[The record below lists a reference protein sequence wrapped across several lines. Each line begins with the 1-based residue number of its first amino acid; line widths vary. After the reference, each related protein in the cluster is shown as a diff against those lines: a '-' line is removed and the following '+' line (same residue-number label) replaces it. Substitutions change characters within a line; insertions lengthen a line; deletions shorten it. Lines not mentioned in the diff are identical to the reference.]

1 MSRSLLL
8 LLAAGTLAAQEPA
21 RAARHRD
28 PAAFTI
34 EAAAGSVGSL
44 VGIAIVGLSHK
55 CGVEDLACLIMK
67 AGASGA
73 TGAIGAT
80 LGTYAAAGYT
90 GSPRSLGGA
99 ALGAVVG
106 TGVGLGV
113 HWLLNRAS
121 DRNFDDP
128 YAVVPIFTLSQG
140 IVSAIGSRL
149 LGRHQGP

>member
-1 MSRSLLL
+1 MRQLILAA
-8 LLAAGTLAAQEPA
+8 LLAVPAAAQEPEP
-21 RAARHRD
+21 RHRD

-44 VGIAIVGLSHK
+44 VGIAVVGLSNK
-55 CGVEDLACLIMK
+55 CGVDDLACLLLK
-67 AGASGA
+67 VGASGA
-73 TGAIGAT
+73 TGALGAT
-80 LGTYAAAGYT
+80 LATYGAAGYT
-90 GSPRSLGGA
+90 GSKRSLAGA

-128 YAVVPIFTLSQG
+128 QAVVPIFTLSQG
-140 IVSAIGSRL
+140 ILSAVGSRL
-149 LGRHQGP
+149 LGR

>member
-1 MSRSLLL
+1 MRSLIL
-8 LLAAGTLAAQEPA
+8 LLAAASLAAQEPV
-21 RAARHRD
+21 REVRHRD
-28 PAAFTI
+28 PAAFAI
-34 EAAAGSVGSL
+34 EAAAGSAGSL
-44 VGIAIVGLSHK
+44 IGIAAVGLSHK

-73 TGAIGAT
+73 TGALGAT
-80 LGTYAAAGYT
+80 LGSYAAAGYT
-90 GSPRSLGGA
+90 GNPRSLGGA
-99 ALGAVVG
+99 ALGAVLG

-140 IVSAIGSRL
+140 IVSALGSRVL
-149 LGRHQGP
+149 SRGR

>member
-1 MSRSLLL
+1 MRRLI
-8 LLAAGTLAAQEPA
+8 LAALVAAQSLVAQEQP
-21 RAARHRD
+21 RAVRYRD
-28 PAAFTI
+28 PAAFAI

-44 VGIAIVGLSHK
+44 IGIAAVGLSHK

-73 TGAIGAT
+73 TGAIGAS
-80 LGTYAAAGYT
+80 LASYAAAGYT
-90 GSPRSLGGA
+90 GSQRSLGGA

-113 HWLLNRAS
+113 HWLLNHAS

-149 LGRHQGP
+149 LGRR